1 MKRVW
6 EKNHNSFR
14 APYNCRKFVWVAE
27 NTHCYYYLLSDRFVN
42 EPLIIAAD
50 EFRNVAA
57 LLRKGGVD
65 GGADVCCIR
74 DYSSCHHIIDE

>member
-1 MKRVW
+1 MKSVW
-6 EKNHNSFR
+6 QKNHNSFR
-14 APYNCRKFVWVAE
+14 APYNCRKCVWVAE
-27 NTHCYYYLLSDRFVN
+27 NTHCYYLLSDRFVN

-65 GGADVCCIR
+65 GAAVCCIR
-74 DYSSCHHIIDE
+74 DYNSSCHHIIDE